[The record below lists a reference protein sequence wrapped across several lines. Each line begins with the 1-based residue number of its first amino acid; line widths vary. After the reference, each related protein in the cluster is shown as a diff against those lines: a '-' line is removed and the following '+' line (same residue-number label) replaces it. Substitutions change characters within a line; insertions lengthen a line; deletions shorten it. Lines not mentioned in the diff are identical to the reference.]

1 MKKFYLFLCVIGFLL
16 PYSQLTIW
24 LFENGLDVSKFFE
37 AIVGSRIGL
46 FAWLDVVVSAVVLV
60 GFITSKKELLE
71 TRQTVFSICA
81 TLCVGVSLGLPLF
94 LYFLETNKERV

>member
-16 PYSQLTIW
+16 PYSQFTIW

-46 FAWLDVVVSAVVLV
+46 FAWLDVAVSAVVLI
-60 GFITSKKELLE
+60 GFILSQREYIPRRAVVLSL
-71 TRQTVFSICA
+71 IA
-81 TLCVGVSLGLPLF
+81 TLSVGVSFGLPLF
-94 LYFLETNKERV
+94 LYFREKYKTY